1 MRAYFVTDTGKS
13 REENQ
18 DYVLCEESAVG
29 SLPNL
34 FLVAD
39 GMGGHRSGD
48 YASRFCVETI
58 RQIVEESHLPSAV
71 MVLQEAIKIANTR
84 LREQAEKDVRRKGMG
99 TTMVAATLLGKSLYV
114 ANVGDSRLYLY
125 SEGRLRQ
132 ITEDHSLVEAM
143 VRNGELGRVEAKYH
157 PNKNIIT
164 RALGGHPEV
173 IADFFEVTVGEDDR
187 ILMCTDGL
195 SNMVEDEEMEELLRD
210 YQDDP
215 ELAARELVQ
224 RANDNGGRDNITVIM
239 IKP

>member
-1 MRAYFVTDTGKS
+1 M
-13 REENQ
+13 
-18 DYVLCEESAVG
+18 
-29 SLPNL
+29 
-34 FLVAD
+34 
-39 GMGGHRSGD
+39 
-48 YASRFCVETI
+48 
-58 RQIVEESHLPSAV
+58 
-71 MVLQEAIKIANTR
+71 
-84 LREQAEKDVRRKGMG
+84 
-99 TTMVAATLLGKSLYV
+99 
-114 ANVGDSRLYLY
+114 
-125 SEGRLRQ
+125 
-132 ITEDHSLVEAM
+132 
-143 VRNGELGRVEAKYH
+143 EAKYH

>member
-84 LREQAEKDVRRKGMG
+84 LREEAEKDVRRKGMG
-99 TTMVAATLLGKSLYV
+99 TTMVAPT
-114 ANVGDSRLYLY
+114 
-125 SEGRLRQ
+125 
-132 ITEDHSLVEAM
+132 
-143 VRNGELGRVEAKYH
+143 
-157 PNKNIIT
+157 
-164 RALGGHPEV
+164 
-173 IADFFEVTVGEDDR
+173 
-187 ILMCTDGL
+187 
-195 SNMVEDEEMEELLRD
+195 
-210 YQDDP
+210 
-215 ELAARELVQ
+215 
-224 RANDNGGRDNITVIM
+224 
-239 IKP
+239 